1 MEEKKGNI
9 FTSHHEVLQKTDK
22 EKLLDQKALTL
33 WLTGLS
39 GSGKSTIA
47 QHVERILHSEGNAVM
62 LLDGD
67 NIRDG
72 LNKNLGFTAEGRQEN
87 IRRIAEV
94 NKLFNNCGIITI
106 NAFVSPTK
114 EIRALAKEVI
124 GPDNFYEIFINTPI
138 AVCES
143 RDVKGLYRKARSGE
157 IPNFTG
163 ISAPFD
169 APENADFTIFTES
182 ETAIQSAEKLVQ
194 HITPLIQLSK

>member
-1 MEEKKGNI
+1 MKEKEGNI
-9 FTSHHEVLQKTDK
+9 FTFHNELVQQVEK
-22 EKLLDQKALTL
+22 EALLGQKAAAI

-47 QHVERILHSEGNAVM
+47 KLLERRLQDHGKLCM

-72 LNKNLGFTAEGRQEN
+72 LNFNLGFSDEDRKEN

-94 NKLFNNCGIITI
+94 NKLFNSCGVITI

-114 EIRALAKEVI
+114 QIRSIAKEII
-124 GPDNFYEIFINTPI
+124 GKPFLEIFVNTPLEI
-138 AVCES
+138 CET
-143 RDVKGLYRKARSGE
+143 RDIKGLYKKARKGE

-163 ISAPFD
+163 VSAPFEN
-169 APENADFTIFTES
+169 PEYPDLEIVT
-182 ETAIQSAEKLVQ
+182 EKLSPNES
-194 HITPLIQLSK
+194 TETLYEFIQNKI